1 MAAGW
6 SACVQAAPIGSNGTC
21 PLVARIPLE
30 ALGNRDVPTATGVL
44 PQFGGDRIKPDIRI
58 EAGPWLLE
66 LSGIP
71 RARLD
76 ELSQALAAKPLCGD
90 AFVQLIEGKFHNT
103 VLAQPMAGI
112 LVANAMPHL
121 LDPGDANYEAWGE
134 VLASALVLPPDPWE
148 TQCMVLLPKLSL
160 EAANKVPLFT
170 WLRDALNRHAD
181 AAGRS
186 SSPGVA
192 NRPSASSPCNP
203 QITDPTAT
211 MLLAVGRDA
220 RLVPKNDTL
229 SHVLANSPHLP
240 RQPGD
245 IRYMGA
251 NIRFAAEYPAAGWTP
266 SLVQSMLNGI
276 RSVADWICPI
286 WDKRPWQSTASKR
299 PATDPPNRKA
309 WTFDI
314 FPGAGAAVVSPL
326 RTAGSIGGF
335 LHNSRSAVRADPV
348 TSASSSSHATT
359 STTAQTTILD
369 TRGDLRILHDAL
381 REHQRLLRRPDQ
393 SPTNIHTG
401 QIFVPVGTRSPV
413 AEFATRI
420 SSVLTHLKLSIASDG
435 DLPDIYES
443 MNIFQR
449 FGLFRDD
456 LVIKKLDLKKT
467 FTAALSFDSS
477 AAPNFQFNG
486 TSTHGK
492 PASVKIVGAR
502 PQILLAKYVERIR
515 QILEASSG
523 RRAGLKG
530 PVDATLRKLAI
541 RDDGQVTL
549 QSLARFYGVILP
561 AEAGLVDLEAAIED
575 LRPKAALIAGSGD
588 QKLPVMATSFSID
601 TINLSAPIIVESDE
615 HETSDY
621 GVIAREIKRACS
633 QARAERVAQ
642 LTQSHGDSAGDLLL
656 SGLKN
661 SGGIAL
667 KMKLDDTDGED
678 DTYVEQ
684 HSVNPLRAETVEEY
698 FDQSADLL
706 GRYMVEK
713 IRDGDGEDE
722 GSINISWIE
731 LRLYVPH
738 FVAHDRVITSD
749 DVKIFNMRST
759 TPPFLYLDAGCMSPE
774 ANQVVSKAMGEITA
788 ELRISNGDVSKSP
801 TLLAAVNRK
810 LELEDI
816 SSLESSEEEAS
827 NRVSGIIHDVLE
839 AYYRISS
846 QDITKQQRLL
856 LAQQPTEEE
865 FLSRAV
871 CRQLGI
877 DEFNWPIILGH
888 RIPLWYETGLENR
901 GSFIRGE
908 DSASRT
914 MLELVYDE
922 NLRKEIGLASNK
934 EDVCAAAAESIVAAC
949 LTSCDEQ
956 TVNINIGAFF
966 NGFSLFGLFSGVTND
981 PLLTEL
987 NQAGTAFAQ
996 LNDQYAKNATGTY
1009 RKLEAE
1015 RMVLTSASVLTR
1027 LDQARTMAKKSA
1039 QPSSPIDFQGLLTDE
1054 ERTTLKDR
1062 TDKFR
1067 DFLSVRRNV
1076 DRFQDL
1082 KPGWEQA
1089 MTQLKDITLE
1099 ICRNAPLK
1107 VCMGVNLIDDIAEG
1121 ADIKTIAL
1129 DGLFYLS
1136 SAMSGLK
1143 NIPSQRLSALMH
1155 VGSNAWTLE
1164 QSVEAYRR
1172 AVKNRDYDNAS
1183 KSLMGILM
1191 SGHSLLSSGAALV
1204 ERGYDAIS
1212 GNSLQSAP
1220 SDPGDEALDPGEL
1233 SPVPVGTQ
1241 TADRYWSV
1249 GEKGIFSR
1257 GSVGREVLSPLQ
1269 NGDLLV
1275 EGGARAI
1282 SLNNGGSTV
1291 YMLGDTP
1298 CQAIRTASG
1307 ALELWPVRDLAL
1319 AENAWVGT
1327 TSESGVSYSRPG
1339 LPAFPQE
1346 FSGPAGGEFT
1356 ASHDAVAWFGNRVSV
1371 FEPLEAQH
1379 QDVEGE
1385 PADSSTV
1392 NIGVLDHKYVID
1404 QGGIVEILE
1413 HIGARDGKTQ
1423 FIRNDGTTLTVERT
1437 IPAWPQYKSEIK
1449 ATVIGSSGMF
1459 VAVEVAKAI
1468 DGLNDK
1474 RRVSGVVAAK
1484 KGGGH
1489 ELVVEIDAGVY
1500 YRGDVPVG
1508 TSLPLSRGSSDS
1520 SLESFELGMRRISPA
1535 ADPKRASPSV
1545 WRARGAYRDS
1555 MVAHD
1560 DFALELYDGSR
1571 LANIAYSTN
1580 LRWVLEQHELIQS
1593 ARLALPPEVR
1603 DIEHPYYELATS
1615 EADAIL
1621 FAPRNRAVLANT
1633 LVAKTVE
1640 WGALSSLADLDF
1652 VEDFFRSVQVN
1663 DAGDGAEAIVTRS
1676 ALLGSNERIPVDA
1689 NERDKM
1695 YAKLK
1700 EQVCNRNLVL
1710 AEVETKEG
1718 QKVQFVDVHAT
1729 DASEVAVARSEFN
1742 AADHGRSSS
1751 LDMTI
1756 KPGKKKM
1763 HGVSGGSV
1771 VRQIEAVY
1779 PNPVDIRSITIF
1791 SLDTVS
1797 HRLAGDIFMSSA
1809 SGYTYRSVLRL
1820 RQQDELPG
1828 SPSRKAHADTG
1839 MIRPSDVNLGLA
1851 TLVTEGSEKDAY
1863 QWGDDYYIRL
1873 GSDGVYRAQWD
1884 PSSVGFRLLPEGSRP
1899 TQILQDLPLA
1909 RKVKG
1914 KFRLANPPMG
1924 ITGKVG
1930 LSPAERQRMKQE
1942 LEKSPTPA
1950 VLRTVKQHGEDI
1962 ILVANPDL
1970 VSEKPKLDGRWVL
1983 TVNDIEYSP
1992 AFTEAGDLAYVR
2004 DHPEEAMEMVCGQRF
2019 GRGTEPLCVGHA
2031 SRYIQSRNAV
2041 RDRDLPIEGTDIPDA
2056 EDWTPWTSDT
2066 RVYGAT
2072 LLGQA
2077 SRPAWARNLRLVP
2090 YEGKYCKLI
2099 ASATPGPPRPLSAR
2113 DSRDLH
2119 LAPQVTYK
2127 NDVSARLMYR
2137 QGHGARVRIND
2148 FEINLEGS
2156 IEVGASIFRMKGSDT
2171 EWIVA
2176 LYDGTWY
2183 KGSFDRASGG
2193 RTPTTIPMTKMR
2205 PEASLSPEETEIQRL
2220 HAGMQTAN
2228 YHAKTAGTR
2237 ELKEIM
2243 GRNRHLGLSPATF
2256 DAGVYFESSTTG
2268 DQAFL
2273 FDRFTRENVQVRARL
2288 DAKWSWLKLDDENPE
2303 VARSKE
2309 DILEIAKKIF
2319 VDQPIHSIDDLVD
2332 MSKDRNIPMGAK
2344 NFLIVRENGGD
2355 IYFSISGRPQDRMTP
2370 PLFRRGHKQ
2379 EISVRG
2385 QKVGITYIDNDPDLI
2400 RYMRDLDRNGEY
2412 PRALPTAATPDQM
2425 SEYPSVFDVTGSRW
2439 WDTERKFIAYSTRG
2453 GQRTRTRTD
2462 SIEVLNRNDACKSC
2476 ASLLQQYFKPFG
2488 AVIHFYVRDYEKY

>member
-1 MAAGW
+1 M
-6 SACVQAAPIGSNGTC
+6 
-21 PLVARIPLE
+21 
-30 ALGNRDVPTATGVL
+30 
-44 PQFGGDRIKPDIRI
+44 
-58 EAGPWLLE
+58 LE
-66 LSGIP
+66 LSGVP

-76 ELSQALAAKPLCGD
+76 QLSQALAVKPLCSD
-90 AFVQLIEGKFHNT
+90 AFVQLIEAKFHNT

-121 LDPGDANYEAWGE
+121 LDPGDANYTAWKD
-134 VLASALVLPPDPWE
+134 VLVSALVLPPDQWE
-148 TQCMVLLPKLSL
+148 TQCMVFLPKLSL
-160 EAANKVPLFT
+160 EAANKAPLFT
-170 WLRDALNRHAD
+170 WLRNALDRHAD
-181 AAGRS
+181 ADDRS
-186 SSPGVA
+186 SSLGVA
-192 NRPSASSPCNP
+192 NRPSASSSCNRR
-203 QITDPTAT
+203 ITDPTAT
-211 MLLAVGRDA
+211 MLLEVGRDA
-220 RLVPKNDTL
+220 RLVPKKDSL
-229 SHVLANSPHLP
+229 SHALAIPPILP
-240 RQPGD
+240 GQPSD
-245 IRYMGA
+245 IPDMAA

-276 RSVADWICPI
+276 RSVADWMCDFP
-286 WDKRPWQSTASKR
+286 T
-299 PATDPPNRKA
+299 
-309 WTFDI
+309 I

-326 RTAGSIGGF
+326 GTAGSIGDF
-335 LHNSRSAVRADPV
+335 LRNPSPAVRADPV
-348 TSASSSSHATT
+348 TSATSSSHAAT
-359 STTAQTTILD
+359 STTAKTTFLD
-369 TRGDLRILHDAL
+369 KRGDLRILHDAL
-381 REHQRLLRRPDQ
+381 REHQMLLQQPDQ
-393 SPTNIHTG
+393 SSANVHTD

-413 AEFATRI
+413 AEFAARI
-420 SSVLTHLKLSIASDG
+420 SSVLIHLKLSIASDG

-456 LVIKKLDLKKT
+456 LFIKKLDLKKT
-467 FTAALSFDSS
+467 FTAVLSFGSS
-477 AAPNFQFNG
+477 AAPNFKFNG
-486 TSTHGK
+486 TSASSG
-492 PASVKIVGAR
+492 PASVNMLGGRA
-502 PQILLAKYVERIR
+502 QILLTKYVERIR
-515 QILEASSG
+515 HILEDSS
-523 RRAGLKG
+523 RRSPGLKG
-530 PVDATLRKLAI
+530 SDDVALRELVI

-561 AEAGLVDLEAAIED
+561 DQASRVDLETAIKD

-588 QKLPVMATSFSID
+588 QKLPAMATSFSID
-601 TINLSAPIIVESDE
+601 TVNLSAPIIVEFDE

-621 GVIAREIKRACS
+621 GVISREIKRACA
-633 QARAERVAQ
+633 QACAERVAQ
-642 LTQSHGDSAGDLLL
+642 LTQSHGDSAGALLL

-684 HSVNPLRAETVEEY
+684 HSVNPLRPETVEEY

-713 IRDGDGEDE
+713 IRGEDGENE
-722 GSINISWIE
+722 GSINIAWIE
-731 LRLYVPH
+731 LRLYIPH

-759 TPPFLYLDAGCMSPE
+759 TPPFLYLDAGSMSAE

-788 ELRISNGDVSKSP
+788 DLRISNGDVSKSP
-801 TLLAAVNRK
+801 ILLAAVNRK
-810 LELEDI
+810 LELEDT
-816 SSLESSEEEAS
+816 SSSESSEEEAS
-827 NRVSGIIHDVLE
+827 DRVSGGIRDVLE

-856 LAQQPTEEE
+856 LAQQPIEEE

-877 DEFNWPIILGH
+877 DEFNWPIIMGH

-934 EDVCAAAAESIVAAC
+934 EDVCASAAKSIVAAC

-956 TVNINIGAFF
+956 TVNTNISVFF
-966 NGFSLFGLFSGVTND
+966 NGFSLFGLVSGVTND
-981 PLLTEL
+981 PMLTEL
-987 NQAGTAFAQ
+987 SQASTKFAR
-996 LNDQYAKNATGTY
+996 LNDQYVKSATSTY
-1009 RKLEAE
+1009 RELEAE
-1015 RMVLTSASVLTR
+1015 RMVLTSESVLAR
-1027 LDQARTMAKKSA
+1027 LDHARTLAKKSTKPFA
-1039 QPSSPIDFQGLLTDE
+1039 HIDFQGLLTDE
-1054 ERTTLKDR
+1054 ERTKLKDR
-1062 TDKFR
+1062 ADKFS

-1082 KPGWEQA
+1082 KTGWEQA
-1089 MTQLKDITLE
+1089 VTQLKDITLE

-1107 VCMGVNLIDDIAEG
+1107 VCMAVNLIDDIAEG

-1143 NIPSQRLSALMH
+1143 SIPSQRLSALMH

-1164 QSVEAYRR
+1164 QSVEAYGR
-1172 AVKNRDYDNAS
+1172 AVKNRDYDNAN

-1212 GNSLQSAP
+1212 SDHLQSAS
-1220 SDPGDEALDPGEL
+1220 SDAGDEALDPGEL
-1233 SPVPVGTQ
+1233 RPVPLDMR

-1257 GSVGREVLSPLQ
+1257 GSIGREVLSPLQ

-1282 SLNNGGSTV
+1282 SLNNEATTV

-1298 CQAIRTASG
+1298 CQAIRTVSG

-1319 AENAWVGT
+1319 AEKTWVGT
-1327 TSESGVSYSRPG
+1327 TSESSVSYSRAG
-1339 LPAFPQE
+1339 LPAFPRE
-1346 FSGPAGGEFT
+1346 FSGPAGGEIT
-1356 ASHDAVAWFGNRVSV
+1356 APHDAVAWFGNRVSV
-1371 FEPLEAQH
+1371 FEPLEAKH

-1385 PADSSTV
+1385 QVGLWTV

-1404 QGGIVEILE
+1404 QGGTVEILE
-1413 HIGARDGKTQ
+1413 HIGASDGKTQ

-1449 ATVIGSSGMF
+1449 ATVVGSNGMF
-1459 VAVEVAKAI
+1459 VAVDITKAI
-1468 DGLNDK
+1468 EGLNDK

-1489 ELVVEIDAGVY
+1489 ELVVEFDAGVY
-1500 YRGDVPVG
+1500 YRGDIPAG
-1508 TSLPLSRGSSDS
+1508 ISLPLSRGLGDS

-1555 MVAHD
+1555 EVAHD

-1571 LANIAYSTN
+1571 LTNIAYSTN

-1603 DIEHPYYELATS
+1603 DIEHPYYELPTS

-1633 LVAKTVE
+1633 LIAKTVE
-1640 WGALSSLADLDF
+1640 WGAISSLADLDL
-1652 VEDFFRSVQVN
+1652 VEDFLRNVQVN

-1676 ALLGSNERIPVDA
+1676 PLLGSNERIPVDA
-1689 NERDKM
+1689 NQRDKM
-1695 YAKLK
+1695 YARLK
-1700 EQVCNRNLVL
+1700 EQVHNRNLVL

-1718 QKVQFVDVHAT
+1718 QKVQFADVHAT
-1729 DASEVAVARSEFN
+1729 DASEVSVAGGELN

-1751 LDMTI
+1751 LGMTI
-1756 KPGKKKM
+1756 KSGRKKM
-1763 HGVSGGSV
+1763 HGVSAGSV

-1779 PNPVDIRSITIF
+1779 PNPVDIHSITIF
-1791 SLDTVS
+1791 SLDAVS
-1797 HRLAGDIFMSSA
+1797 HRLAEDIFTSSA

-1820 RQQDELPG
+1820 RQQGDDEIPG

-1839 MIRPSDVNLGLA
+1839 IIRPADVNLSLA

-1884 PSSVGFRLLPEGSRP
+1884 PASVGFRLLPEGSRP
-1899 TQILQDLPLA
+1899 TRIQDLPLA

-1924 ITGKVG
+1924 ITGKTA
-1930 LSPAERQRMKQE
+1930 LSLAERQRLKQE
-1942 LEKSPTPA
+1942 LEKDPTPA
-1950 VLRTVKQHGEDI
+1950 VLRTVKQHGADI

-1970 VSEKPKLDGRWVL
+1970 VSEKLKLDDRWVL
-1983 TVNDIEYSP
+1983 TVNGIEYSP
-1992 AFTEAGDLAYVR
+1992 AFTETGDLAYVR
-2004 DHPEEAMEMVCGQRF
+2004 DHPEEAMEVVCGQRS

-2031 SRYIQSRNAV
+2031 SRYIQSKNAV
-2041 RDRDLPIEGTDIPDA
+2041 KDRDLPLEGTDLPDA

-2072 LLGQA
+2072 LLGHA
-2077 SRPAWARNLRLVP
+2077 SRPGWARDLRLVP

-2099 ASATPGPPRPLSAR
+2099 AGANPGPPRPLR
-2113 DSRDLH
+2113 VRESRDLH

-2127 NDVSARLMYR
+2127 NDVSAQLMYR
-2137 QGHGARVRIND
+2137 QGHGARMRIND

-2171 EWIVA
+2171 EWIVT

-2183 KGSFDRASGG
+2183 KGSFDRPSAG
-2193 RTPTTIPMTKMR
+2193 RTPTTIAMTKMR
-2205 PEASLSPEETEIQRL
+2205 PETSLSPEETEIQRL

-2228 YHAKTAGTR
+2228 YHAKTAGSR

-2243 GRNRHLGLSPATF
+2243 ERNRHLGLSPATF
-2256 DAGVYFESSTTG
+2256 DASVYFESSTTG

-2273 FDRFTRENVQVRARL
+2273 FDRLTRENVQVRARL
-2288 DAKWSWLKLDDENPE
+2288 DAKWSWLKLDDKNPE

-2309 DILEIAKKIF
+2309 DILEIAKEVFI
-2319 VDQPIHSIDDLVD
+2319 DQPIHCIDDLVD

-2370 PLFRRGHKQ
+2370 PLFRTGHKQ

-2385 QKVGITYIDNDPDLI
+2385 QKVRITYIDNDPNLI
-2400 RYMRDLDRNGEY
+2400 GYMGDLDRSGQY
-2412 PRALPTAATPDQM
+2412 PRALPTAATPDQI

-2439 WDTERKFIAYSTRG
+2439 WDTERKFIAYATRG
-2453 GQRTRTRTD
+2453 GQNTRTRTD

-2488 AVIHFYVRDYEKY
+2488 TVIHFYVRDYEKY